1 MNSTKKKERFV
12 RLAEKRVNNAVKAL
26 SLISNLSNT
35 SNYEFNSKQIKS
47 MMNVLDREFKDLKT
61 VFNRKLNKKKTFKLD
76 E

>member
-1 MNSTKKKERFV
+1 MNTNYKKERFI

-26 SLISNLSNT
+26 SLIANLANT
-35 SNYEFNSKQIKS
+35 SNYEFNSKQIKT

-61 VFNRKLNKKKTFKLD
+61 IFNRKLNKKKTFKLD